1 MSNNLEKVIQRAI
14 SDAAFRR
21 QLQSNPEAA
30 LRGVK
35 LASEEVAALR
45 SGDAGRLTSL
55 GIDQRMSKVF
65 AIPDMQFASRP
76 SAGIDVGSG
85 AAITDDDSSRFS
97 GAANAN
103 LTGDSNAII
112 ADPTSGVRGVA
123 DIQPFGDPANP
134 VTDPNASSDALEDQS
149 HAFAATHSG
158 DIAMGAAASALRN
171 TEPVDLG
178 GSVATDDDAGAMVS
192 RLRNTEPVDLGSSAA
207 TDDDAGASISRVRD
221 SEPLDLGG
229 STVSAAAARD
239 APASELEDYEPTFHS
254 GGYQPPIVDANAAA
268 DAIEDQSHAF
278 SATRSS
284 DIEAGT
290 VASNLRNTEPVD
302 LSSAHRDAFLSAGE
316 ASQYQV
322 DPNASADSGEDISHA
337 FNPVDATALP
347 DGAEQ
352 GHGDALGNTGQPD
365 SDA

>member
-21 QLQSNPEAA
+21 QLQSNPEGA
-30 LRGVK
+30 LRGFK
-35 LASEEVAALR
+35 LTSEEVAALR

-76 SAGIDVGSG
+76 AAGADVGSG
-85 AAITDDDSSRFS
+85 TAIMDDDSSRFS

-123 DIQPFGDPANP
+123 DIQPFGAPANP
-134 VTDPNASSDALEDQS
+134 VTDPNADSDTLEDQS
-149 HAFAATHSG
+149 HAFAATHTG

-229 STVSAAAARD
+229 SVATDEGSPMDDRVYGAGGDQAPTTDAYAGTVTTIRDSEPLDLGGTTVSAAAAPD

-254 GGYQPPIVDANAAA
+254 GGYQTPIVDANAAA

-284 DIEAGT
+284 DIEAG
-290 VASNLRNTEPVD
+290 AG
-302 LSSAHRDAFLSAGE
+302 AGE
-316 ASQYQV
+316 
-322 DPNASADSGEDISHA
+322 I
-337 FNPVDATALP
+337 T
-347 DGAEQ
+347 
-352 GHGDALGNTGQPD
+352 NTQTP
-365 SDA
+365 

>member
-30 LRGVK
+30 LRGFK
-35 LASEEVAALR
+35 LTSEELAALR

-65 AIPDMQFASRP
+65 ATPDMQSASRP

-103 LTGDSNAII
+103 ITGDSNAIV

-158 DIAMGAAASALRN
+158 DIAMGAASALRN

-178 GSVATDDDAGAMVS
+178 GSVATDDDAGATVS
-192 RLRNTEPVDLGSSAA
+192 RLRNTEPV
-207 TDDDAGASISRVRD
+207 
-221 SEPLDLGG
+221 
-229 STVSAAAARD
+229 
-239 APASELEDYEPTFHS
+239 
-254 GGYQPPIVDANAAA
+254 
-268 DAIEDQSHAF
+268 
-278 SATRSS
+278 
-284 DIEAGT
+284 
-290 VASNLRNTEPVD
+290 
-302 LSSAHRDAFLSAGE
+302 
-316 ASQYQV
+316 
-322 DPNASADSGEDISHA
+322 
-337 FNPVDATALP
+337 
-347 DGAEQ
+347 
-352 GHGDALGNTGQPD
+352 
-365 SDA
+365 